1 MKKKISTFQCNIN
14 LSNITVLVGKSGSVK
29 HLLRLISGLDY
40 IENASIKF
48 NKIIWQEKGYFL
60 ATEKETL
67 VSFSIRL
74 IYFLIWIFLKI

>member
-1 MKKKISTFQCNIN
+1 MKKISNFQCTIN
-14 LSNITVLVGKSGSVK
+14 LSNISVLVGKSGSGK
-29 HLLRLISGLDY
+29 TSTLRLISGLDY
-40 IENASIKF
+40 VENASIKF

-60 ATEKETL
+60 APEKETL